1 MTVSAAQPPGPV
13 LWEDLIPAGC
23 HWSGVIRR
31 GVTLR
36 LTDLEGGANCAA
48 LLYNFE
54 EKTERYNMPDT
65 LKAQHTAFV
74 TAGHVCYSD
83 MGRVLCSITADT
95 AGWHDTISGLSDDAG
110 LRERYGVKRFQEH
123 RNAMHR
129 SAKEGLLKEIGRWG
143 LGKRDLHA
151 NLNFFGKVTADDGG
165 NLTYQPGFSPAGAY
179 VDLRCEMQVLV
190 ALSASVHPLDLRKDY
205 SPRPVKLTAWRSG
218 TAPAADPCRN
228 RCPEN
233 QRGFINTERYFAQ

>member
-1 MTVSAAQPPGPV
+1 MNQPSVPPGPV

-36 LTDLEGGANCAA
+36 LTDVEGGANCSA

-65 LKAQHTAFV
+65 LKAQHTAYL
-74 TAGHVCYSD
+74 TAGCVCYSD
-83 MGRVLCSITADT
+83 MGRVLCSLTADS
-95 AGWHDTISGLSDDAG
+95 AGWHDTICGLSDDTL
-110 LRERYGVKRFQEH
+110 LRVRWGVQRFQEH

-143 LGKRDLHA
+143 LG
-151 NLNFFGKVTADDGG
+151 
-165 NLTYQPGFSPAGAY
+165 
-179 VDLRCEMQVLV
+179 
-190 ALSASVHPLDLRKDY
+190 
-205 SPRPVKLTAWRSG
+205 
-218 TAPAADPCRN
+218 
-228 RCPEN
+228 
-233 QRGFINTERYFAQ
+233 